1 MLRAMSRATGMTTLS
16 LSVLCASLA
25 ACRAILGIDDPP
37 VEAEPPSDAAI
48 VEDDAAP
55 HDAGPRFCDTVL
67 PKPAFCADFE
77 GESLTAG
84 FINDEVRPDPGTLGG
99 GTIGPQAREP
109 HSGLRAAELAIPAL
123 VTRDNEA
130 AAFLFAYAPVGAK
143 KLLVKLALRV
153 DTESFAPDG
162 GAAAIVF
169 SLEFGRAVGRIWLLR
184 TEKGMRLQV
193 FDALESVEEQ
203 EFAAPFPAGR
213 WKTIT
218 LLVSN
223 YPVDGGADAGAGR
236 VDVLVDSPVAS
247 LPLPASYQEPTIEPL
262 LHVGTLLARGPM
274 GPFTVSVDDVWMR
287 VLP

>member
-1 MLRAMSRATGMTTLS
+1 MLRVMSRATGMTTLA
-16 LSVLCASLA
+16 LCVLCAFLA

-37 VEAEPPSDAAI
+37 VAAEPSDAATA
-48 VEDDAAP
+48 DDAAP
-55 HDAGPRFCDTVL
+55 HDAGPRFCDTIL

-77 GESLTAG
+77 GDSLTAG
-84 FINDEVRPDPGTLGG
+84 FVNEEVRPDPGTLGG
-99 GTIGPQAREP
+99 GTIRPQAREP
-109 HSGLRAAELAIPAL
+109 HSGLRAVELAIPAL

-130 AAFLFAYAPVGAK
+130 AAFLFAYAPVGAR

-153 DTESFAPDG
+153 DTESFVPDS

-184 TEKGMRLQV
+184 TEKGMRLHV
-193 FDALESVEEQ
+193 FDALKSVEER
-203 EFAAPFPAGR
+203 EFSAPFPVGR

-223 YPVDGGADAGAGR
+223 YPVDGGAGR

-247 LPLPASYQEPTIEPL
+247 LPLPASYQAPTIEPL

-274 GPFTVSVDDVWMR
+274 GPFTVSVDDVWMS